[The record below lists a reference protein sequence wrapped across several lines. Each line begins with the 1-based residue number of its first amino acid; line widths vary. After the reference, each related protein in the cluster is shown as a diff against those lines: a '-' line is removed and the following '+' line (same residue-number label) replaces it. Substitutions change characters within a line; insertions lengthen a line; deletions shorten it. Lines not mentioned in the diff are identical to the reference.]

1 MSACGERVGNAY
13 FGSEASFPWR
23 VGNHG
28 NERYSRSN
36 QGVEKGRVEVQGKGG
51 ENQRIPFH
59 KINRAVISSGNSVS
73 TTALFWLAR
82 AKETTNEN
90 RETTDYIRNLIREAG
105 KYVKS

>member
-1 MSACGERVGNAY
+1 
-13 FGSEASFPWR
+13 
-23 VGNHG
+23 
-28 NERYSRSN
+28 
-36 QGVEKGRVEVQGKGG
+36 VEKGRVEVQGKGG

-90 RETTDYIRNLIREAG
+90 RETTHSIPLEAKKNHETHSKQRNN
-105 KYVKS
+105 